1 MKVGKHLKHADFF
14 KSSGL
19 WKCPPSPTFEE
30 TVLNFFKDLCIG
42 NKKQNKIK
50 ISLDFPGGSVDKN
63 LPANAGGMSSIF
75 DLGRFHVIQNK

>member
-30 TVLNFFKDLCIG
+30 IVLNLFKDLCNG
-42 NKKQNKIK
+42 NKKKNK

-63 LPANAGGMSSIF
+63 LPANAESMSSIL
-75 DLGRFHVIQNK
+75 DLGRFHMIQNK